1 PAHPINPAGRVPTP
15 EMANRAE
22 AWAVCQS
29 ACSVVEAE
37 TSTRNKTPSRLHRI
51 TFGGRKRWQ
60 ATEEYQRQVAEIKE
74 EVAGQY
80 TLLLLSEKSWLKRL
94 IIKGKRNIEIRRRIA
109 KLDSD
114 KNLHLASTPT
124 WNRI

>member
-1 PAHPINPAGRVPTP
+1 MQDN
-15 EMANRAE
+15 
-22 AWAVCQS
+22 
-29 ACSVVEAE
+29 
-37 TSTRNKTPSRLHRI
+37 RI

-114 KNLHLASTPT
+114 RNLHLASTPT